1 MYIKIRIKIHTAML
15 LLYIKKEDKK
25 MTEREKLALLE
36 DMLELDEGDLTL
48 DRELDDID
56 EYDSMAKLSL
66 IVLMEDE
73 FGVKL
78 TGDVIRGFETVG
90 DIVALMQ

>member
-1 MYIKIRIKIHTAML
+1 MS
-15 LLYIKKEDKK
+15 
-25 MTEREKLALLE
+25 EREKLALLE
-36 DMLELDEGDLTL
+36 DMLELDEGDLTT
-48 DRELDDID
+48 DKALDDID

-78 TGDVIRGFETVG
+78 TGDMIKGFETVG
-90 DIVALMQ
+90 DIVALMNK

>member
-1 MYIKIRIKIHTAML
+1 
-15 LLYIKKEDKK
+15 
-25 MTEREKLALLE
+25 MTEREKLAMLE
-36 DMLELDEGDLTL
+36 EMLELDEGDLTADKAL
-48 DRELDDID
+48 EDID

-90 DIVALMQ
+90 DIIALMNK

>member
-1 MYIKIRIKIHTAML
+1 
-15 LLYIKKEDKK
+15 

-36 DMLELDEGDLTL
+36 DMLELDTGDLTMDKPL
-48 DRELDDID
+48 DSID

-78 TGDVIRGFETVG
+78 TGNVIKGFETVG
-90 DIVALMQ
+90 DIVALMNK

>member
-1 MYIKIRIKIHTAML
+1 
-15 LLYIKKEDKK
+15 
-25 MTEREKLALLE
+25 MTNREKLALLE
-36 DMLELDEGDLTL
+36 DMLELDEGTLT
-48 DRELDDID
+48 EETALDDVD

-78 TGDVIRGFETVG
+78 TGDVIKGFETVG
-90 DIVALMQ
+90 DIVALMNKE

>member
-1 MYIKIRIKIHTAML
+1 
-15 LLYIKKEDKK
+15 

-36 DMLELDEGDLTL
+36 DMMELDEGALTV
-48 DRELDDID
+48 DMALDDID

-78 TGDVIRGFETVG
+78 TGDMIKGFETVG
-90 DIVALMQ
+90 DIVALMNK

>member
-1 MYIKIRIKIHTAML
+1 
-15 LLYIKKEDKK
+15 

-36 DMLELDEGDLTL
+36 DMLELEEGDLTV
-48 DRELDDID
+48 DKVLDDID

-78 TGDVIRGFETVG
+78 TSDMIKGFETVG
-90 DIVALMQ
+90 DIGAMMEK